1 MKRKPNRL
9 LTDTVR
15 EIRHTFTRFLSLL
28 ILSALA
34 VCFLAGLRAAAPDM
48 KLSADQYFDQQKLM
62 DLHILSSLG
71 LTEGDIKALAAQP
84 DILAAQGSY
93 SIDAIL
99 TLDARDLV
107 VKVISYEEGSE
118 INVPALQEGRL
129 PQAADECLVE
139 PLLLEETGLSIGDT
153 ITLDTGD
160 GTYQDALSVD
170 EVTIVGVAT
179 SPLYISIDR
188 GTSSLGT
195 GKVSAYL
202 MLPSSAFTM
211 DYYTDAYLLVDGA
224 EELETY
230 SEEYSQL
237 IDDCAKELKPLAL
250 ERCQLRLEDA
260 NDQITQAEQAL
271 AEGEKEAEASLQ
283 EGQEELDAARKELD
297 EGWADYQEGLAAFQ
311 EESAS
316 AQKQMADAQA
326 QLDNAKAQLDA
337 GEKAYAEGLASL
349 EAAKP
354 ALEEARKELDEGWLE
369 YNSGKAQY
377 QLGLTLYQAGTV
389 ALEAE
394 ASSRAAIQAAS
405 QAASQAAAQA
415 DAQAKQEAAASEAIL
430 PGSYQLV
437 YARVYAQS
445 YSKYYSAAYD
455 AAYDTLYSQAYN
467 DLLSSSRYQDL
478 QEQKAELDEA
488 KKQLDAAKAQLDA
501 GEAQYQAG
509 LQQQE
514 TGAQTL
520 AATRKSLD
528 EGWEDYNS
536 GLKELTEGQKTMAEE
551 LKQGQ
556 EQLDQAKEQLEEG
569 EAEYAQG
576 YETYQEGKE
585 EAEDQLNQARK
596 EVEQAKR
603 DVELLEEGQWYILD
617 RDTNV
622 GYASYSMDADRMS
635 SLSTVFPLIFFLVA
649 ALVCLTTM
657 TRMVEEQRTTIGG
670 LKALGFSKRS
680 IAVKYVGYG
689 FLASAIGA
697 VIGLAIGLTLLP
709 WIICTA
715 WLILY
720 SIGDILYSFEPMT
733 SLLACVASIGTVTL
747 AALAAC
753 ISTLSASPAELMRPK
768 APPMGKRIL
777 LERITPL
784 WQKLSFHYKI
794 TLRNLFRYKKRF
806 WMTVI
811 GIGGC
816 AALIVTAFGLRGSIL
831 GVMDMQYDEIYHYSA
846 QVGLVDKV
854 TPLEQQEVEDA
865 LDESNLVSGYLTC
878 HTASYTAQ
886 SETYS
891 VDCYLQTAESQEA
904 LAPFVSLRHR
914 TNDDPVT
921 LPDDGAVITEK
932 MAILLDVEP
941 GDTITLEGDSRV
953 TIRVADI
960 TEHYIQHYIYL
971 SDTYY
976 EKVFGS
982 PPEDNTILVDLSTD
996 TDQAEE
1002 LESQLVALDGVTSLT
1017 LITDTRDTFTSSL
1030 ESIDYAV
1037 ILIIVCA
1044 AALAFVV
1051 LLNLTSINITERMRE
1066 LATLK
1071 VLGFYDRELSS
1082 YVYRE
1087 NVFLTIFGVALGMVL
1102 GKLLHQWLVLTVEI
1116 DMLMFGRSLSLSSY
1130 LWAALLTAAFS
1141 LLVNLAAHRKLKDL
1155 DMVESL
1161 KSVE

>member
-195 GKVSAYL
+195 GKVSAYM

-271 AEGEKEAEASLQ
+271 AEGEKETEASLQ

-297 EGWADYQEGLAAFQ
+297 DGWADYQEGLTTFQ
-311 EESAS
+311 EESA
-316 AQKQMADAQA
+316 AGQKQLDA
-326 QLDNAKAQLDA
+326 AKAQLDDA
-337 GEKAYAEGLASL
+337 KAQLDTGEKAYQEGMASL

-354 ALEEARKELDEGWLE
+354 ALEEARNELDAGWVE

-377 QLGLTLYQAGTV
+377 QLGLALYQASTV
-389 ALEAE
+389 ALETE
-394 ASSRAAIQAAS
+394 AASQAAIQAAA
-405 QAASQAAAQA
+405 QAASQA
-415 DAQAKQEAAASEAIL
+415 DAQAKEEAAAAEATQ

-437 YARVYAQS
+437 YSKVYAQC
-445 YSKYYSAAYD
+445 YSKYYA
-455 AAYDTLYSQAYN
+455 AAYDTLYDQAYN

-478 QEQKAELDEA
+478 KEQKAELDQA

-501 GEAQYQAG
+501 GEAEYEDG
-509 LQQQE
+509 LKE
-514 TGAQTL
+514 WENSSQTL

-536 GLKELTEGQKTMAEE
+536 GLEELTAGQKTLAEE

-569 EAEYAQG
+569 EEEYAQG
-576 YETYQEGKE
+576 VQAYQEGKE

-953 TIRVADI
+953 TIRVADV

>member
-71 LTEGDIKALAAQP
+71 LTEEDIKALAAQP

-153 ITLDTGD
+153 ITLDTGE

-271 AEGEKEAEASLQ
+271 AEGEKETEASLQ

-297 EGWADYQEGLAAFQ
+297 DGWADYQEGLTTFQ
-311 EESAS
+311 EESA
-316 AQKQMADAQA
+316 AGQE
-326 QLDNAKAQLDA
+326 QLDAAKAQLDDA
-337 GEKAYAEGLASL
+337 KAQLDTGEKAYQEGMASL

-354 ALEEARKELDEGWLE
+354 ALEEARNELDAGWVE

-377 QLGLTLYQAGTV
+377 QLGLALYQASTV

-394 ASSRAAIQAAS
+394 AASQAAIQAAA
-405 QAASQAAAQA
+405 QAASQA
-415 DAQAKQEAAASEAIL
+415 DAQAKEEAAAAEATQ

-437 YARVYAQS
+437 YAKVYAQC
-445 YSKYYSAAYD
+445 YSKYYA
-455 AAYDTLYSQAYN
+455 AAYDTLYDQAYN

-478 QEQKAELDEA
+478 KEQKAELDQA

-501 GEAQYQAG
+501 GEAEYEDG
-509 LQQQE
+509 LKE
-514 TGAQTL
+514 WENSSQTL

-536 GLKELTEGQKTMAEE
+536 GLEELTAGQKTLAEE

-569 EAEYAQG
+569 EEEYAQG
-576 YETYQEGKE
+576 VQAYQEGKE

-733 SLLACVASIGTVTL
+733 SLLACVASTGTVTL

-953 TIRVADI
+953 TIRVADV

>member
-34 VCFLAGLRAAAPDM
+34 VCFLAGLRASAPDM

-271 AEGEKEAEASLQ
+271 AEGEKETEASLQ

-297 EGWADYQEGLAAFQ
+297 DGWADYQEGLTTFQ
-311 EESAS
+311 EESA
-316 AQKQMADAQA
+316 AGQKQLDA
-326 QLDNAKAQLDA
+326 AKAQLDEA
-337 GEKAYAEGLASL
+337 KAQLDTGEKAYQEGMASL

-354 ALEEARKELDEGWLE
+354 ALEEARNELDAGWVE

-377 QLGLTLYQAGTV
+377 QLGLALYQASTV

-394 ASSRAAIQAAS
+394 AASQAAIQAAA
-405 QAASQAAAQA
+405 QAASQA
-415 DAQAKQEAAASEAIL
+415 DAQAKEEAAAAEATQ

-437 YARVYAQS
+437 YAKVYAQC
-445 YSKYYSAAYD
+445 YSKYYA
-455 AAYDTLYSQAYN
+455 AAYDTLYDQAYN

-478 QEQKAELDEA
+478 KEQKAELDQA

-501 GEAQYQAG
+501 GEAEYEDG
-509 LQQQE
+509 LKE
-514 TGAQTL
+514 WENSSQTL

-536 GLKELTEGQKTMAEE
+536 GLEELTAGQKNLAEE
-551 LKQGQ
+551 LKQGK

-569 EAEYAQG
+569 EEEYAQG
-576 YETYQEGKE
+576 VQAYQEGKE

-953 TIRVADI
+953 TIRVADV

>member
-271 AEGEKEAEASLQ
+271 AEGEKETEASLQ

-297 EGWADYQEGLAAFQ
+297 DGWADYQEGLTTFQ
-311 EESAS
+311 EESA
-316 AQKQMADAQA
+316 AGQKQLDA
-326 QLDNAKAQLDA
+326 AKAQLDDA
-337 GEKAYAEGLASL
+337 KAQLDTGEKAYQEGMASL

-354 ALEEARKELDEGWLE
+354 ALEEARNELDAGWVE

-377 QLGLTLYQAGTV
+377 QLGLALYQASTV

-394 ASSRAAIQAAS
+394 AASQAAIQAAA
-405 QAASQAAAQA
+405 QAASQA
-415 DAQAKQEAAASEAIL
+415 DAQAKEEAAAAEATQ

-437 YARVYAQS
+437 YAKVYAQC
-445 YSKYYSAAYD
+445 YSKYYA
-455 AAYDTLYSQAYN
+455 AAYDTLYDQAYN

-478 QEQKAELDEA
+478 KEQKAELDQA
-488 KKQLDAAKAQLDA
+488 KKQLDDAKAQLDA
-501 GEAQYQAG
+501 GEAEYEDG
-509 LQQQE
+509 LKE
-514 TGAQTL
+514 WENSSQTL

-536 GLKELTEGQKTMAEE
+536 GLEELTAGQKTLAEE

-569 EAEYAQG
+569 EEEYAQG
-576 YETYQEGKE
+576 VQAYQEGKE

-953 TIRVADI
+953 TIRVADV

-1087 NVFLTIFGVALGMVL
+1087 NVFLTIFGVVLGMVL

>member
-153 ITLDTGD
+153 ITLDTGE

-271 AEGEKEAEASLQ
+271 AEGEKETEASLQ

-297 EGWADYQEGLAAFQ
+297 DGWADYQEGLTTFQ
-311 EESAS
+311 EESA
-316 AQKQMADAQA
+316 AGQKQ
-326 QLDNAKAQLDA
+326 LDVAKAQLDDA
-337 GEKAYAEGLASL
+337 KAQLDTGEKAYQEGMASL

-354 ALEEARKELDEGWLE
+354 ALEEARNELDAGWVE

-377 QLGLTLYQAGTV
+377 QLGLALYQASTV

-394 ASSRAAIQAAS
+394 AASQAAIQAAA
-405 QAASQAAAQA
+405 QAASQA
-415 DAQAKQEAAASEAIL
+415 DAQAKEEAAAAEATQ

-437 YARVYAQS
+437 YAKVYAQC
-445 YSKYYSAAYD
+445 YSKYYA
-455 AAYDTLYSQAYN
+455 AAYDTLYDQAYN

-478 QEQKAELDEA
+478 KEQKAELEQA

-501 GEAQYQAG
+501 GEAEYEDG
-509 LQQQE
+509 LKE
-514 TGAQTL
+514 WENSSQTL

-536 GLKELTEGQKTMAEE
+536 GLEELTAGQKTLAEE

-569 EAEYAQG
+569 EEEYAQG
-576 YETYQEGKE
+576 VQAYQEGKD

-768 APPMGKRIL
+768 APPVGKRIL

>member
-271 AEGEKEAEASLQ
+271 AEGEKETEASLQ

-297 EGWADYQEGLAAFQ
+297 DGWADYQEGLTTFQ
-311 EESAS
+311 EESA
-316 AQKQMADAQA
+316 AGQKQLDA
-326 QLDNAKAQLDA
+326 AKAQLDDA
-337 GEKAYAEGLASL
+337 KAQLDTGEKAYQEGMASL

-354 ALEEARKELDEGWLE
+354 ALEEARNELDAGWVE

-377 QLGLTLYQAGTV
+377 QLGLALYQASTV
-389 ALEAE
+389 ALETE
-394 ASSRAAIQAAS
+394 AASQAAIQAAA
-405 QAASQAAAQA
+405 QAASQA
-415 DAQAKQEAAASEAIL
+415 DAQAKEEAAAAEATQ

-437 YARVYAQS
+437 YSKVYAQC
-445 YSKYYSAAYD
+445 YSKYYA
-455 AAYDTLYSQAYN
+455 AAYDTLYDQAYN

-478 QEQKAELDEA
+478 KEQKAELDQA

-501 GEAQYQAG
+501 GEAEYEDG
-509 LQQQE
+509 LKE
-514 TGAQTL
+514 WENSSQTL

-536 GLKELTEGQKTMAEE
+536 GLEELTAGQKTLAEE

-569 EAEYAQG
+569 EEEYAQG
-576 YETYQEGKE
+576 VQAYQEGKE

-854 TPLEQQEVEDA
+854 TPLEQHEVEDA

-953 TIRVADI
+953 TIRVADV

>member
-153 ITLDTGD
+153 ITLDTGE

-271 AEGEKEAEASLQ
+271 AEGEKETEASLQ

-297 EGWADYQEGLAAFQ
+297 DGWADYQEGLTTFQ
-311 EESAS
+311 EESA
-316 AQKQMADAQA
+316 AGQKQLDA
-326 QLDNAKAQLDA
+326 AKAQLDDA
-337 GEKAYAEGLASL
+337 KAQLDTGEKAYQEGMASL

-354 ALEEARKELDEGWLE
+354 ALEEARNELDAGWVE

-377 QLGLTLYQAGTV
+377 QLGLALYQASTV

-394 ASSRAAIQAAS
+394 AASQAAIQAAA
-405 QAASQAAAQA
+405 QAASQA
-415 DAQAKQEAAASEAIL
+415 DAQAKEEAAAAEATQ

-437 YARVYAQS
+437 YAKVYAQC
-445 YSKYYSAAYD
+445 YSKYYA
-455 AAYDTLYSQAYN
+455 AAYDTLYDQAYN

-478 QEQKAELDEA
+478 KEQKAELDQA

-528 EGWEDYNS
+528 EGWDDYNS

-551 LKQGQ
+551 LEAGQ

-569 EAEYAQG
+569 EEEYAQG
-576 YETYQEGKE
+576 VQAYQEGKE

-768 APPMGKRIL
+768 APPVGKRIL

-878 HTASYTAQ
+878 HTAQ
-886 SETYS
+886 NETYS

-953 TIRVADI
+953 TIRVADV

>member
-271 AEGEKEAEASLQ
+271 AEGEKETEASLQ

-297 EGWADYQEGLAAFQ
+297 DGWADYQEGLTTFQ
-311 EESAS
+311 EESA
-316 AQKQMADAQA
+316 AGQKQLDA
-326 QLDNAKAQLDA
+326 AKAQLDDA
-337 GEKAYAEGLASL
+337 KAQLDTGEKAYQEGMASL

-354 ALEEARKELDEGWLE
+354 ALEEARNELDAGWVE

-377 QLGLTLYQAGTV
+377 QLGLALYQASTV
-389 ALEAE
+389 ALETE
-394 ASSRAAIQAAS
+394 AASQAAIQAAA
-405 QAASQAAAQA
+405 QAASQA
-415 DAQAKQEAAASEAIL
+415 DAQAKEEAAAAEATQ

-437 YARVYAQS
+437 YSKVYAQC
-445 YSKYYSAAYD
+445 YSKYYA
-455 AAYDTLYSQAYN
+455 AAYDTLYDQAYN

-478 QEQKAELDEA
+478 KEQKAELDQA

-501 GEAQYQAG
+501 GEAEYEDG
-509 LQQQE
+509 LKE
-514 TGAQTL
+514 WENSSQTL

-536 GLKELTEGQKTMAEE
+536 GLEELTAGQKTLAEE

-569 EAEYAQG
+569 EEEYAQG
-576 YETYQEGKE
+576 VQAYQEGEE

-953 TIRVADI
+953 TIRVADV

>member
-34 VCFLAGLRAAAPDM
+34 VCFLAGLRASAPDM

-271 AEGEKEAEASLQ
+271 AEGEKETEASLQ

-297 EGWADYQEGLAAFQ
+297 DGWADYQEGLTTFQ
-311 EESAS
+311 EESA
-316 AQKQMADAQA
+316 AGQKQLDA
-326 QLDNAKAQLDA
+326 AKAQLDEA
-337 GEKAYAEGLASL
+337 KAQLDTGEKAYQEGMASL

-354 ALEEARKELDEGWLE
+354 ALEEARNELDAGWVE

-377 QLGLTLYQAGTV
+377 QLGLALYQASTV

-394 ASSRAAIQAAS
+394 AASQAAIQAAA
-405 QAASQAAAQA
+405 QAASQA
-415 DAQAKQEAAASEAIL
+415 DAQAKEEAAAAEATQ

-437 YARVYAQS
+437 YAKVYAQC
-445 YSKYYSAAYD
+445 YSKYYA
-455 AAYDTLYSQAYN
+455 AAYDTLYDQAYN

-478 QEQKAELDEA
+478 KEQKAELDQA

-501 GEAQYQAG
+501 GEAEYEDG
-509 LQQQE
+509 LKE
-514 TGAQTL
+514 WENSSQTL

-536 GLKELTEGQKTMAEE
+536 GLEELTAGQKNLAEE

-569 EAEYAQG
+569 EEEYAQG
-576 YETYQEGKE
+576 VQAYQEGKE

-953 TIRVADI
+953 TIRVADV

>member
-34 VCFLAGLRAAAPDM
+34 VCFLAGLRASAPDM

-271 AEGEKEAEASLQ
+271 AEGEKETEASLQ

-297 EGWADYQEGLAAFQ
+297 DGWADYQEGLTTFQ
-311 EESAS
+311 EESA
-316 AQKQMADAQA
+316 AGQKQLDA
-326 QLDNAKAQLDA
+326 AKAQLDEA
-337 GEKAYAEGLASL
+337 KAQLDTGEKAYQEGMASL

-354 ALEEARKELDEGWLE
+354 ALEEARNELDAGWVE

-377 QLGLTLYQAGTV
+377 QLGLALYQASTV

-394 ASSRAAIQAAS
+394 AASQAAIQAAA
-405 QAASQAAAQA
+405 QAASQA
-415 DAQAKQEAAASEAIL
+415 DAQAKEEAAAAEATQ

-437 YARVYAQS
+437 YAKVYAQC
-445 YSKYYSAAYD
+445 YSKYYA
-455 AAYDTLYSQAYN
+455 AAYDTLYDQAYN

-478 QEQKAELDEA
+478 KEQKAELDQA

-501 GEAQYQAG
+501 GEAEYEDG
-509 LQQQE
+509 LKE
-514 TGAQTL
+514 WENSSQTL

-536 GLKELTEGQKTMAEE
+536 GLEELTAGQKNLAEE

-569 EAEYAQG
+569 EEEYAQG
-576 YETYQEGKE
+576 VQAYQEGKE

-953 TIRVADI
+953 TIRVADV

-1066 LATLK
+1066 LVTLK

>member
-271 AEGEKEAEASLQ
+271 AEGEKETEASLQ

-297 EGWADYQEGLAAFQ
+297 DGWADYQEGLTTFQ
-311 EESAS
+311 EESA
-316 AQKQMADAQA
+316 AGQKQLDA
-326 QLDNAKAQLDA
+326 AKAQLDDA
-337 GEKAYAEGLASL
+337 KAQLDTGEKAYQEGMASL

-354 ALEEARKELDEGWLE
+354 ALEEARNELDAGWVE

-377 QLGLTLYQAGTV
+377 QLGLALYQASTV
-389 ALEAE
+389 ALETE
-394 ASSRAAIQAAS
+394 AASQAAIQAAA
-405 QAASQAAAQA
+405 QAASQA
-415 DAQAKQEAAASEAIL
+415 DAQAKEEAAAAEATQ

-437 YARVYAQS
+437 YSKVYAQC
-445 YSKYYSAAYD
+445 YSKYYA
-455 AAYDTLYSQAYN
+455 AAYDTLYDQAYN

-478 QEQKAELDEA
+478 KEQKAELDQA

-501 GEAQYQAG
+501 GEAEYEDG
-509 LQQQE
+509 LKE
-514 TGAQTL
+514 WENSSQTL

-536 GLKELTEGQKTMAEE
+536 GLEELTAGQKTLAEE

-569 EAEYAQG
+569 EEEYAQG
-576 YETYQEGKE
+576 VQAYQEGKE

-953 TIRVADI
+953 TIRVADV

>member
-271 AEGEKEAEASLQ
+271 AEGEKETEASLQ

-297 EGWADYQEGLAAFQ
+297 DGWADYQEGLTTFQ
-311 EESAS
+311 EESA
-316 AQKQMADAQA
+316 AGQKQLDA
-326 QLDNAKAQLDA
+326 AKAQLDEA
-337 GEKAYAEGLASL
+337 KAQLDTGEKAYQEGMASL

-354 ALEEARKELDEGWLE
+354 ALEEARNELDAGWVE

-377 QLGLTLYQAGTV
+377 QLGLALYQASTV

-394 ASSRAAIQAAS
+394 AASQAAIQAAA
-405 QAASQAAAQA
+405 QAASQA
-415 DAQAKQEAAASEAIL
+415 DAQAKEEAAAAEATQ

-437 YARVYAQS
+437 YAKVYAQC
-445 YSKYYSAAYD
+445 YSKYYA
-455 AAYDTLYSQAYN
+455 AAYDTLYDQAYN

-478 QEQKAELDEA
+478 KEQKAELDQA

-501 GEAQYQAG
+501 GEAEYEDG
-509 LQQQE
+509 LKE
-514 TGAQTL
+514 WENSSQTL

-528 EGWEDYNS
+528 EGWEAYNS
-536 GLKELTEGQKTMAEE
+536 GLEELTAGQKTLAEE

-569 EAEYAQG
+569 EEEYAQG
-576 YETYQEGKE
+576 VQAYQEGKE

-733 SLLACVASIGTVTL
+733 SLLACVSSIGTVTL

-953 TIRVADI
+953 TIRVADV

>member
-271 AEGEKEAEASLQ
+271 AEGEKETEASLQ

-297 EGWADYQEGLAAFQ
+297 DGWADYQEGLTTFQ
-311 EESAS
+311 EESA
-316 AQKQMADAQA
+316 AGQKQLDA
-326 QLDNAKAQLDA
+326 AKAQLDEA
-337 GEKAYAEGLASL
+337 KAQLDTGEKAYQEGMASL

-354 ALEEARKELDEGWLE
+354 ALEEARNELDAGWVE

-377 QLGLTLYQAGTV
+377 QLGLALYQASTV

-394 ASSRAAIQAAS
+394 AASQAAIQAAA
-405 QAASQAAAQA
+405 QAASQA
-415 DAQAKQEAAASEAIL
+415 DAQAKEEAAAAEATQ

-437 YARVYAQS
+437 YAKVYAQC
-445 YSKYYSAAYD
+445 YSKYYA
-455 AAYDTLYSQAYN
+455 AAYDTLYDQAYN

-478 QEQKAELDEA
+478 KEQKAELDQA

-501 GEAQYQAG
+501 GEAEYEDG
-509 LQQQE
+509 LKE
-514 TGAQTL
+514 WENSSQTL
-520 AATRKSLD
+520 SATRKSLD

-536 GLKELTEGQKTMAEE
+536 GLEELTAGQKTLAEE

-569 EAEYAQG
+569 EEEYAQG
-576 YETYQEGKE
+576 VQAYQEGKE

-953 TIRVADI
+953 TIRVADVI
-960 TEHYIQHYIYL
+960 EHYIQHYIYL